1 MKKIITIVAIF
12 ALVIVAL
19 ATTVSAKVQAIT
31 IEPTPPP
38 PSPTATPTALPV
50 VESWDSGNQFELD
63 QSSITPPNEWQQ
75 TLYSGVRV
83 DEAGTICHP
92 FRKGAFGWTASI
104 YKWSGNGWVELDTTL
119 GWVPDKEGTFMA
131 CAYAPAAGTY
141 VLFGYYDPGK

>member
-1 MKKIITIVAIF
+1 MKKIISIF
-12 ALVIVAL
+12 SLFLLVIIAL
-19 ATTVSAKVQAIT
+19 ALSISNNAKATCIDC
-31 IEPTPPP
+31 PTPPP
-38 PSPTATPTALPV
+38 VPTATPTALPI
-50 VESWDSGNQFELD
+50 VETWDIGNEFELD

-83 DEAGTICHP
+83 DAAGTICHP

-119 GWVPDKEGTFMA
+119 AWVPDKEGTFMA